1 MTLATSRNLVSPC
14 VKLGKW
20 YPPKKLVE
28 TEISYM
34 EITGELNALNNGN
47 ISREKV
53 K

>member
-1 MTLATSRNLVSPC
+1 MTLTPSRNIVSPC

-34 EITGELNALNNGN
+34 EMTGELNTLNNGN
-47 ISREKV
+47 ISRGKV